1 MRMKSFFPA
10 VAHSSYSKNTG
21 VLCKASRIA
30 KFTLIELLVVIAI
43 IAILAAMLMPAL
55 QQAREKAKTTGCMN
69 NLKQLGTYVAMYC
82 DVQDGWY
89 PIGAVDINGA
99 THRWGWYMYQVLK
112 TNWGPFRCT
121 KYDLFTHSA
130 IVGDESFSNHKD
142 GNHRNAYN
150 YLPYNYNIMGIGGR
164 ATNPQG
170 GSFSGQI
177 SYSGT
182 SIKVTE
188 NRIPSKTILIV
199 DGRQGFYGP
208 RERSNAQIRYNGGD
222 HIDPRHANTAN
233 ILWSD
238 GRVVNVKDP
247 HPRFCVGNTDGS
259 RCFDH
264 GGNYYYMSF
273 KNYTNLVD
281 PGWL

>member
-1 MRMKSFFPA
+1 MKN
-10 VAHSSYSKNTG
+10 NT
-21 VLCKASRIA
+21 KHRT
-30 KFTLIELLVVIAI
+30 FTLIELLVVIAI
-43 IAILAAMLMPAL
+43 IASLAAMLMPAL

-89 PIGAVDINGA
+89 PIGAVDIDGA

-121 KYDLFTHSA
+121 KYDLFTHNA
-130 IVGDESFSNHKD
+130 IVGEESFSNHKD

-199 DGRQGFYGP
+199 DGRQGIYGP

-222 HIDPRHANTAN
+222 HIDPRHAGTSN

-238 GRVVNVKDP
+238 GRVVNIKDP

-259 RCFDH
+259 RCFDN

>member
-1 MRMKSFFPA
+1 MKIYQFYTSQEI
-10 VAHSSYSKNTG
+10 VMKNNT
-21 VLCKASRIA
+21 KHRT
-30 KFTLIELLVVIAI
+30 FTLIELLVVIAI

-69 NLKQLGTYVAMYC
+69 NMKQLGTYFALYC

-89 PIGAVDINGA
+89 PIGSVDIDGA

-112 TNWGPFRCT
+112 MPWGPFRCT
-121 KYDLFTHSA
+121 KYDLFTHSG
-130 IVGDESFSNHKD
+130 IVGEESFSNHKD

-170 GSFSGQI
+170 GAFSGQI
-177 SYSGT
+177 NYTGT

-188 NRIPSKTILIV
+188 NRMPSKTILIV

-208 RERSNAQIRYNGGD
+208 RERSNAILRYNGGD
-222 HIDPRHANTAN
+222 HIDPRHAETAN

-238 GRVVNVKDP
+238 GRVINVKDP
-247 HPRFCVGNTDGS
+247 HPRFCVGNTESS

-273 KNYTNLVD
+273 KNYTNLTD